1 VQEQQHTTGPRSEV
15 DPREFAQAIGRL
27 FGDAPA
33 PPKEPGWKLCPEDDD
48 D

>member
-1 VQEQQHTTGPRSEV
+1 VQEQQHTAADEV
-15 DPREFAQAIGRL
+15 DPREFAQAIGQL
-27 FGDAPA
+27 IGDAPA